1 MSAISTAYRRSA
13 VATTGFID
21 PQTWLALGEA
31 RSLADTIQP
40 WLTLQCAAIP
50 EALSGAVALD
60 GEATGDVLS
69 ASWPADAKSDEFA
82 EAIASARERRRG
94 VVNDQADGRALVL
107 AFPVML
113 GEDVIGG
120 VAVRVEMAPAERLHN
135 SLRQL
140 QWGVAWLRERAL
152 AERLRVQRA
161 DGAGGRIVLDL
172 IGAVLETNGFGAG
185 ARAVATELARVYD
198 CDRAS
203 VGMVRRQR
211 IVIAAISHSASF
223 GKDMNLVRLLGEAMD
238 EAVDQRA
245 VIVHPALAGEQYVSR
260 SHALLSEAHGAG
272 TVVTFP
278 MHAGEDY
285 VGAITLERAANRPF
299 TDVELATLDALAAT
313 LAPILKEKQAND
325 RWVVTKLGESIAR
338 EFGRLVGPAHA
349 ARKAMAAGVVAAILL
364 FTFWFDT
371 YRVTADAVVEGR
383 VQRSVVAAFNGFLRE
398 APARPGDVVQE
409 GALLAALDDRDLI
422 LERLRWSTERQRRVI
437 EYERALGERNRT
449 ETRIATSLMEQADAQ
464 IHLVDEQLSRARL
477 TAPFNGVIVSGDH
490 AQSIGAAIQRGQV
503 LFEIA
508 PIDGH
513 RVVLSVD
520 EAQITSLAPG
530 QTGRLALAAFPND
543 PFEIEIVRLTPVAR
557 AEEGRNMFRV
567 EARPTGATEMLRPGM
582 RGAAKIEID
591 SRRVIWIWTRSF
603 TNWLRL
609 ALWRW
614 VP

>member
-1 MSAISTAYRRSA
+1 VSAISPAYRRST

-21 PQTWLALGEA
+21 AQTWLALGEA
-31 RSLADTIQP
+31 TTLAQTIQP
-40 WLTLQCAAIP
+40 WLTLQCAAIA
-50 EALSGAVALD
+50 EAVSGAVELD
-60 GEATGDVLS
+60 GGAAGGVLT
-69 ASWPADAKSDEFA
+69 ASWPAEAKSEDLA
-82 EAIASARERRRG
+82 EAIASARDRRRG
-94 VVNDQADGRALVL
+94 VVNDQADGRSLVL
-107 AFPVML
+107 AFPVVL
-113 GEDVIGG
+113 DGEVIGA
-120 VAVRVEMAPAERLHN
+120 VAVRVDMAPAERLHN

-152 AERLRVQRA
+152 AERLRAQRA

-172 IGAVLETNGFGAG
+172 IAAALETDGFGAS

-245 VIVHPALAGEQYVSR
+245 VILHPVAAGDPHVTR
-260 SHALLSEAHGAG
+260 SHALLSEVHGAG

-278 MHAGEDY
+278 MHAGEAY
-285 VGAITLERAANRPF
+285 VGALTLERSADRPF

-338 EFGRLVGPAHA
+338 EFQRLVGPAHA
-349 ARKAMAAGVVAAILL
+349 ARKAMAVGIIAAVLL

-383 VQRSVVAAFNGFLRE
+383 IQRSVVASFNGFLRE

-567 EARPTGATEMLRPGM
+567 EARPTGPTEMLRPGM
-582 RGAAKIEID
+582 RGAAKIDID
-591 SRRVIWIWTRSF
+591 NRRVIWIWTRSF
-603 TNWLRL
+603 ANWVRL

-614 VP
+614 IP